1 MLGYAEISV
10 FISGPVMSLRSKILA
25 LFFACFGLMTVI
37 AVLFLFHNL
46 HISFNDLQKDLA
58 RNQMERLVQN
68 LDSELAHL
76 NELNTDWANWDEMYE
91 FALNKTPGFAE
102 TNGVLALKSAH
113 LNLLGIYNLQQQPL
127 HLVALENNAAAPLS
141 HYQTSLNT
149 LIPIFSHNRPQ
160 GCGVLPSTAAPIMLC
175 WQPMRK
181 TDGSGSMVGTVVMGR
196 LLDSYKQESLKKT
209 GGIKFELT
217 APLSGKMS
225 KEMMQTRL
233 VIADMHFSPSEQGV
247 LVANLI
253 GVNEHPVLGLRL
265 LFARDIVRSGDAII
279 WRVVR
284 ALLLV
289 VVLSSVVLWLGL
301 HFLMVKRLGHLGRQ
315 LNVISHTEEWSRRVE
330 KPSGSDELVGL
341 SADINLLL
349 TTIQSQMQ
357 KLEHL
362 SQTDPLT
369 QVANRRGFDQQ
380 LKIEM
385 GRAAREQ
392 RPLCLLLIDA
402 DYFKRYNDHYGHP
415 AGDAALVAI
424 AEVLRESIS
433 RPTDLAARLGGEEFA
448 LLLPDTNL
456 QGAYHIAEKI
466 HAAMAARSI
475 EHLGSPIF
483 TQMTLSIGITVAVEE
498 DGLAFVARA
507 DSALYQA
514 KAAGRAQTF
523 VLDAPEV
530 GS

>member
-1 MLGYAEISV
+1 
-10 FISGPVMSLRSKILA
+10 MSLRSKILA

-58 RNQMERLVQN
+58 KNQMERLVQN

-76 NELNTDWANWDEMYE
+76 NELNTDWANWDELYE
-91 FALNKTPGFAE
+91 FALGANPGFAE
-102 TNGVLALKSAH
+102 SNGVLALKSAQ
-113 LNLLGIYNLQQQPL
+113 LNLFGVYTPQQQPL
-127 HLVALENNAAAPLS
+127 HVVALENNAAAPLN
-141 HYQTSLNT
+141 HYQTTLNT
-149 LIPIFSHNRPQ
+149 VIPIFSHKHSR
-160 GCGVLPSTAAPIMLC
+160 GCGISSSTTAPIMLC

-181 TDGSGSMVGTVVMGR
+181 TDGSGGMVGTVVMGR
-196 LLDSYKQESLKKT
+196 LLDTQKLESLKKN
-209 GGIKFELT
+209 GGVKFELS
-217 APLSGKMS
+217 APLPG
-225 KEMMQTRL
+225 EMKKVPMQTQL
-233 VIADMHFSPSEQGV
+233 AIADMQFGRSDEGV

-253 GVNEHPVLGLRL
+253 GINDRPVFGIRL
-265 LFARDIVRSGDAII
+265 LFSRDIVRSGDAII

-289 VVLSSVVLWLGL
+289 VALSGVVLWLGL
-301 HFLMVKRLGHLGRQ
+301 HFLLVKRLGHLGRQ

-341 SADINLLL
+341 SSDINLLL

-357 KLEHL
+357 KLEYL

-369 QVANRRGFDQQ
+369 QVANRRGFDQH

-424 AEVLRESIS
+424 AEVLRDSIS

-456 QGAYHIAEKI
+456 LGAYHLAEKI
-466 HAAMAARSI
+466 HGAMAARSI
-475 EHLGSPIF
+475 EHLDSPIA
-483 TQMTLSIGITVAVEE
+483 THITLSIGVTCAGNE
-498 DGLAFVARA
+498 DTTAFVARA

-523 VLDAPEV
+523 VLEAP
-530 GS
+530 GIDP

>member
-1 MLGYAEISV
+1 
-10 FISGPVMSLRSKILA
+10 MSLRSKILA

-37 AVLFLFHNL
+37 AILFLFHNL
-46 HISFNDLQKDLA
+46 HISFNELQKNLA
-58 RNQMERLVQN
+58 KNQMERLVQN

-76 NELNTDWANWDEMYE
+76 NELNTDWANWDELYE
-91 FALNKTPGFAE
+91 FALGTNPGFAE
-102 TNGVLALKSAH
+102 TNGVLALKSAQ
-113 LNLLGIYNLQQQPL
+113 LNLLGVYNRRQQPL
-127 HLVALENNAAAPLS
+127 HIVALENNGAAPLG
-141 HYQTSLNT
+141 HYQTTLNT
-149 LIPIFSHNRPQ
+149 IIPIFAHKRTQ
-160 GCGVLPSTAAPIMLC
+160 GCGILSSTTAPIMLC

-181 TDGSGSMVGTVVMGR
+181 TDGSGRLVGTVVMGR
-196 LLDSYKQESLKKT
+196 LLDAQKLEGLKKI
-209 GGIKFELT
+209 GGIKFELS
-217 APLSGKMS
+217 APLPGQISKMPL
-225 KEMMQTRL
+225 QTTL
-233 VIADMHFSPSEQGV
+233 AIADMHFSLSEEGV

-253 GVNEHPVLGLRL
+253 GINERPVLAIRL
-265 LFARDIVRSGDAII
+265 LFSRDIVRSGDAII

-289 VVLSSVVLWLGL
+289 VALSSIVLWLGL

-315 LNVISHTEEWSRRVE
+315 LNVISHTEDWSRRVE

-357 KLEHL
+357 KLEYL

-369 QVANRRGFDQQ
+369 QVANRRGFDQH

-424 AEVLRESIS
+424 AEVLMDSIS

-456 QGAYHIAEKI
+456 PGAYHLAEKI
-466 HAAMAARSI
+466 HGAMAARSI
-475 EHLGSPIF
+475 EHLDSPIA
-483 TQMTLSIGITVAVEE
+483 THITLSIGVTCAGNE
-498 DGLAFVARA
+498 DTTAFVARA

-523 VLDAPEV
+523 VLEAPEL
-530 GS
+530 SP